1 MVKIRSGWKIFGEK
15 KKKLEKY
22 FELLL
27 QIKQLVMPQLVSA
40 EGSPI
45 VLQKLQFTQFYAFL
59 MNK

>member
-1 MVKIRSGWKIFGEK
+1 MVRIRSGWKIFG

-22 FELLL
+22 FELLV
-27 QIKQLVMPQLVSA
+27 QIKQLVMPQLVST